1 MRSTACRRV
10 ALALGLTLLL
20 AACVAAPDSSS
31 RPGPEDDAGS
41 AGLSRDSSGR
51 KARAVT
57 LRVRKK
63 IFAFPSRGA
72 SLMVKADP
80 EELEALLGDPRFKPA
95 PYLARG
101 GWVSMDMAKAPI
113 DWDEV
118 RELIVTSYCL
128 IAPKTLGRQ
137 VSL

>member
-1 MRSTACRRV
+1 MPSTKKFDPEAALERMRDI
-10 ALALGLTLLL
+10 ALAL
-20 AACVAAPDSSS
+20 
-31 RPGPEDDAGS
+31 PETYEEMTWGE
-41 AGLSRDSSGR
+41 
-51 KARAVT
+51 VT